1 MQFKTFTIP
10 IGDSGAAT
18 EELNRFLRG
27 QKVLEVEKHFMH
39 NDQGATWCFC
49 VKYIETNTTTTAT
62 NSTNTKPDYK
72 MLLDETAF
80 AVFSKLRESRKKI
93 AVEEALPAFAIFTD
107 EELSNI
113 AQLKPPSPTAMRGI
127 KGIGEKKVERYA
139 ERLLAVLSSQD
150 TTPITP
156 TDTTI

>member
-1 MQFKTFTIP
+1 MQFKIFTIP

-49 VKYIETNTTTTAT
+49 VKYIEATIAGTTS
-62 NSTNTKPDYK
+62 NSVGVKPDYK
-72 MLLDETAF
+72 LLLDEAAF
-80 AVFSKLRESRKKI
+80 AVFSKLREARKKI
-93 AVEEALPAFAIFTD
+93 ATDDGLPAFAVFTD

-113 AQLKPPSPTAMRGI
+113 ARLAEHTPAAMRGI

-139 ERLLAVLSSQD
+139 ERLLAVLNPQNPPP
-150 TTPITP
+150 TTT
-156 TDTTI
+156 